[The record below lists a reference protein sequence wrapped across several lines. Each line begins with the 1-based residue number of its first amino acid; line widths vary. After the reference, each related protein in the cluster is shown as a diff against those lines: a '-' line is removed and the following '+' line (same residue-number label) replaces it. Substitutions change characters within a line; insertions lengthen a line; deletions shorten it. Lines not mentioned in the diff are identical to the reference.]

1 MVKGITDYGK
11 AIRMRLVELN
21 QTQEWLIESVRERTG
36 LYFDSSYLYKILT
49 GRLSTPKVVE
59 AINEIL
65 GVTM

>member
-11 AIRMRLVELN
+11 AIRIRLVELN